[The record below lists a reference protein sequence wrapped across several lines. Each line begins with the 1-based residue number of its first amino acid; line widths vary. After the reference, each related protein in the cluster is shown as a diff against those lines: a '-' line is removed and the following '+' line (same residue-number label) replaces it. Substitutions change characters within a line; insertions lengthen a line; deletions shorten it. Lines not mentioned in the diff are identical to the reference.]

1 MSRTILAAACIAAAA
16 FAGAARA
23 ETVAALVGDDSIAV
37 VDTDAM
43 KVTKTWKVSGA
54 SGKLVGIDV
63 RPADGMLY
71 GLTGDGTIWTID
83 TSSGKATQKSK
94 LNMPIPANATF
105 TVDFNPVA
113 DRLRVIGSD
122 GTNLRINVDDGKVT
136 KDGNLK
142 FADTDMHKGKM
153 PKVVAGAYSN
163 SMKGA
168 KETTLYDIDAT
179 GAFLRQAPPN
189 DGVLNSVGMLG
200 MSADQAA
207 FDIVADGQ
215 GGNTG
220 WLLVGDTL
228 YRVDLATGK
237 TSQNAKIAGVAGQAR
252 DIAVLPK
259 M

>member
-1 MSRTILAAACIAAAA
+1 MKRFTLAAALLATTAL
-16 FAGAARA
+16 AGTARA
-23 ETVAALVGDDSIAV
+23 ETVAALVGDETIAV
-37 VDTDAM
+37 VDTAQK

-71 GLTGDGTIWTID
+71 GVTADGVIWTID
-83 TSSGKATQKSK
+83 SSSGKATQKSK
-94 LNMPIPANATF
+94 LDMPLPSGAI
-105 TVDFNPVA
+105 TVDFNPAA
-113 DRLRVIGSD
+113 DRLRIIGSD

-136 KDGNLK
+136 KDGDLK
-142 FADTDMHKGKM
+142 FAESDAHKGKT
-153 PKVVAGAYSN
+153 PKIVAGAYTN

-179 GAFLRQAPPN
+179 GAVLRQAPPN
-189 DGVLNSVGMLG
+189 DGVLNTIGTLG
-200 MSADQAA
+200 MRCDGAA

-220 WLLVGDTL
+220 WLMAKDTL
-228 YRVDLATGK
+228 YRVDLTSGK
-237 TSQNAKIAGVAGQAR
+237 GAEVAKIAGVSGTVR
-252 DIAVLPK
+252 DIAVMPA

>member
-1 MSRTILAAACIAAAA
+1 MKRFTLAAALLATTAL
-16 FAGAARA
+16 AGTARA
-23 ETVAALVGDDSIAV
+23 ETVAALVGDETIAV
-37 VDTDAM
+37 VDTAQK

-71 GLTGDGTIWTID
+71 GVTADGVIWTID
-83 TSSGKATQKSK
+83 SSSGKATQKSK
-94 LNMPIPANATF
+94 LDMPLPSGAI
-105 TVDFNPVA
+105 TVDFNPAA
-113 DRLRVIGSD
+113 DRLRIIGSD

-136 KDGNLK
+136 KDGDLK
-142 FADTDMHKGKM
+142 FAESDAHKGKT
-153 PKVVAGAYSN
+153 PKIVAGAYTN

-179 GAFLRQAPPN
+179 GAVLRQAPPN
-189 DGVLNSVGMLG
+189 DGVLNTIGTLG
-200 MSADQAA
+200 MGGDGAA

-220 WLLVGDTL
+220 WLMAKDTL
-228 YRVDLATGK
+228 YRVDLTSGK
-237 TSQNAKIAGVAGQAR
+237 GAEVAKIAGVSGTVR
-252 DIAVLPK
+252 DIAVMPA